1 MTKRTCFAALLFVLT
16 MLPKSTFA
24 SATPCAGTL
33 QDVVTAVVC
42 SIGGVDFTFGPP
54 LNGVPVYTT
63 NFAGSTVFNP
73 AASQVTFTPVVNSL
87 GIGFTLTGDFSAPPF
102 NGIAQQSL
110 GPVYVDVPVGQ
121 GVFGDCLSIAGANV
135 TQIANGNN
143 SSQVEVSTS
152 GSTFAIV
159 TDSGFSQLSNCSS
172 FGGDETGHAGGFSI
186 SSHQYNRSFNSN
198 AVASYTSETFLYQFE
213 PLRGAATPEP
223 ASLVLIGTGLLSFGR
238 FFRRRQART

>member
-16 MLPKSTFA
+16 VLPKSTFA
-24 SATPCAGTL
+24 SVTPCAGTL

-73 AASQVTFTPVVNSL
+73 AASLVTFTPVVNGL
-87 GIGFTLTGDFSAPPF
+87 DIGFTLTGDFSAPPR
-102 NGIAQQSL
+102 NVAQQSL

-121 GVFGDCLSIAGANV
+121 GVFGDCVSIAGANV
-135 TQIANGNN
+135 TQIAGG
-143 SSQVEVSTS
+143 SGFSQVEVSTS
-152 GSTFAIV
+152 GSAFAIV
-159 TDSGFSQLSNCSS
+159 NDAGFSQLSGCSS
-172 FGGDETGHAGGFSI
+172 FGGDLTGRGAGGFEI
-186 SSHQYNRSFNSN
+186 SSHQYNRSFASN

-213 PLRGAATPEP
+213 RLGGTATPEP
-223 ASLVLIGTGLLSFGR
+223 ASLVLIGTGLLTFGR
-238 FFRRRQART
+238 FFRRRH

>member
-1 MTKRTCFAALLFVLT
+1 MSKKSCFAALLFVLT

-24 SATPCAGTL
+24 TATPCAGTL
-33 QDVVTAVVC
+33 QDVVSAVVC

-73 AASQVTFTPVVNSL
+73 DASQVTFTPVVNGL
-87 GIGFTLTGDFSAPPF
+87 DIGFTLTGNFSAPPF

-121 GVFGDCLSIAGANV
+121 GLFGNCVSIAGANV
-135 TQIANGNN
+135 TQAANGNG
-143 SSQVEVSTS
+143 SSQVEVS
-152 GSTFAIV
+152 GSNAFAV
-159 TDSGFSQLSNCSS
+159 VNDAGFSQLSGCGS
-172 FGGDETGHAGGFSI
+172 FGGDLTGHTGGVEI

-198 AVASYTSETFLYQFE
+198 AVASYTSETFLYEFE
-213 PLRGAATPEP
+213 PLGGAATPEP
-223 ASLVLIGTGLLSFGR
+223 ASLVLIGTGLLTFGR
-238 FFRRRQART
+238 FFRRRH